1 MNFQLKW
8 ETHLQMA
15 ELWLQFL
22 IARVSPRISISKQMS
37 HQNSTSSMGVQ
48 ASPTYYLAFWLGSP
62 LPNHIQPW
70 LIAHF
75 LLIKSLFQLSLSCL
89 EFLIFRFAEKSQSF
103 FLVWVSSQDVFLT
116 SLFFVGEIAM
126 FSGELHPLGPTRGD
140 LERFNSRSAARLDKR
155 LARTKS
161 NSSRNLER
169 DQRGPLRLGT
179 PCWPSSNAW
188 FHPWIGSKSTGNHR
202 FWAPKGLKGF

>member
-1 MNFQLKW
+1 
-8 ETHLQMA
+8 
-15 ELWLQFL
+15 
-22 IARVSPRISISKQMS
+22 MS

-126 FSGELHPLGPTRGD
+126 FSGELHPLGPRGPT
-140 LERFNSRSAARLDKR
+140 SRDSTAVPPRGSTSDWRARR
-155 LARTKS
+155 ATPRGTS
-161 NSSRNLER
+161 NGTNGDRCGWGPPVGQAQMLGFIHGLVQNLRETIGFEH
-169 DQRGPLRLGT
+169 QRG
-179 PCWPSSNAW
+179 
-188 FHPWIGSKSTGNHR
+188 
-202 FWAPKGLKGF
+202 

>member
-1 MNFQLKW
+1 
-8 ETHLQMA
+8 MA

-22 IARVSPRISISKQMS
+22 ITRVSPRISIFNGCPSFSNLLFTILAWLTAAQS
-37 HQNSTSSMGVQ
+37 H
-48 ASPTYYLAFWLGSP
+48 PTMADRP
-62 LPNHIQPW
+62 LF
-70 LIAHF
+70 AHQIPISVK
-75 LLIKSLFQLSLSCL
+75 LKLFRILNFSFCWKES
-89 EFLIFRFAEKSQSF
+89 AF
-103 FLVWVSSQDVFLT
+103 FLFGSAPKMFFSHPF
-116 SLFFVGEIAM
+116 FFVGKKRHGLRWT
-126 FSGELHPLGPTRGD
+126 SSPGPQGPHRGD
-140 LERFNSRSAARLDKR
+140 LERFNSRSAVRLDKR

-179 PCWPSSNAW
+179 SCWPSSNAW

>member
-1 MNFQLKW
+1 M
-8 ETHLQMA
+8 ETHYEFPIEMGNSSTNGGA
-15 ELWLQFL
+15 L
-22 IARVSPRISISKQMS
+22 ITIFYYQGISKDLNLQGS
-37 HQNSTSSMGVQ
+37 QSSMGVQ
-48 ASPTYYLAFWLGSP
+48 ASPTYYLPFWLGSP

-75 LLIKSLFQLSLSCL
+75 LVIKSLFQLSLSCL
-89 EFLIFRFAEKSQSF
+89 EFLIFRFAEKNSLFVCLFGSAPKMF
-103 FLVWVSSQDVFLT
+103 FSHPF
-116 SLFFVGEIAM
+116 FFVGEIAM

-202 FWAPKGLKGF
+202 F